1 MCKLTDKIQEDS
13 WILGQLI
20 ADTIREN
27 KYLKQT
33 SLYSTT
39 LVESSD
45 DCVYVTDIETNE
57 ILFINEE
64 TKKLVWGC
72 CWANL
77 LRSLSWLRCSLFLFV
92 TNDKILECVGKPY
105 RWVFYHEKN
114 KKLYY
119 IIDVA
124 KEVNG
129 RMLRFE
135 RAINL
140 NGEAAEI
147 VAMFQKH
154 NLV

>member
-64 TKKLVWGC
+64 TKKLFGDVVGQIC
-72 CWANL
+72 YEAFHGLDAPCFF
-77 LRSLSWLRCSLFLFV
+77 C

>member
-64 TKKLVWGC
+64 TKTVWGC

-77 LRSLSWLRCSLFLFV
+77 LRSLSWLRCSLFLLH
-92 TNDKILECVGKPY
+92 K
-105 RWVFYHEKN
+105 R
-114 KKLYY
+114 
-119 IIDVA
+119 
-124 KEVNG
+124 
-129 RMLRFE
+129 
-135 RAINL
+135 
-140 NGEAAEI
+140 
-147 VAMFQKH
+147 
-154 NLV
+154 

>member
-1 MCKLTDKIQEDS
+1 MCKLSEKVQENANV
-13 WILGQLI
+13 LGQLI
-20 ADTIREN
+20 ADTINEN
-27 KYLKQT
+27 KHLKQT
-33 SLYSTT
+33 SFYRTT

-64 TKKLVWGC
+64 TKKLFGDVVGKTC
-72 CWANL
+72 FEAFHDLDAPCFF
-77 LRSLSWLRCSLFLFV
+77 C
-92 TNDKILECVGKPY
+92 TNEIILKDIGKPY
-105 RWVFYHEKN
+105 KWVFYHEKN

-140 NGEAAEI
+140 NGEATEI